1 MTEERSHTD
10 TDGVA
15 DPLVSRT
22 YRESAAEST
31 PPALDQAVL
40 REARQAGANRYS
52 RSIMWLRPMAWA
64 TTIGLCLAIVVDLSD
79 LPQPESALMSIP
91 ASPSDATGLKG
102 ELDELVEPKADE
114 EARIEPEKLEQRA
127 RKTIDEDGRVNL
139 QSVHQLT
146 KAAAEQEDNL
156 PAAAF
161 APDAAPARTVEA
173 DFAAKRQ
180 GTDTGEIADTGGFA
194 ETDSFQRNDSPML
207 EEADALARMP
217 EGKNK
222 ESDDKPSYVASSL
235 GLVAAETASTPCDEE
250 AQATP
255 ETWFECIEAL
265 EDDGLDELARQQ
277 REQLQEMFPDFP
289 MP

>member
-1 MTEERSHTD
+1 MTEKRSHTD

-40 REARQAGANRYS
+40 REATRAGDSRYS

-64 TTIGLCLAIVVDLSD
+64 TTIGLCLAIVVELSD
-79 LPQPESALMSIP
+79 LPQPESALISIP
-91 ASPSDATGLKG
+91 ASRSDATGLKG
-102 ELDELVEPKADE
+102 ELDELVEIKADE
-114 EARIEPEKLEQRA
+114 EARFEPEKLEQRA
-127 RKTIDEDGRVNL
+127 RKTLDEDGRVNL
-139 QSVHQLT
+139 QSVPQLSKT
-146 KAAAEQEDNL
+146 AAEQADNL

-173 DFAAKRQ
+173 DIAAKRQ
-180 GTDTGEIADTGGFA
+180 ATDTGGFA
-194 ETDSFQRNDSPML
+194 DTDSFERNDSPII
-207 EEADALARMP
+207 EEADALARMH

-222 ESDDKPSYVASSL
+222 ASDDKPSYVASSL
-235 GLVAAETASTPCDEE
+235 GFVAAETVSTPCDEE

-265 EDDGLDELARQQ
+265 QDDGLDELARQQ
-277 REQLQEMFPDFP
+277 REQLQETFPNFDLP
-289 MP
+289 